1 MTIEEATMQ
10 FAQLIQESEVY
21 QDYRVQLAALKQ
33 EPELYARVNEYRM
46 KAFALQTTEP
56 ADGLMDKMER
66 LELEYES
73 MTDTPVVNDFLRA
86 EIAFCRMMQ
95 NVNKHISSVLE
106 FE

>member
-1 MTIEEATMQ
+1 MTIEDATMQ

-21 QDYRVQLAALKQ
+21 QDYRVQLTALKQ
-33 EPELYARVNEYRM
+33 EPELYKRVNEYRM

-56 ADGLMDKMER
+56 TDGLMDKMER
-66 LELEYES
+66 LEQEYES

-86 EIAFCRMMQ
+86 ELAFCRMMQ
-95 NVNKHISSVLE
+95 NINKHISSVLE

>member
-10 FAQLIQESEVY
+10 FAGFLQETDIY
-21 QDYRVQLAALKQ
+21 QEYRMRLAALKE

-66 LELEYES
+66 LEQEYES
-73 MTDTPVVNDFLRA
+73 TTETPVVNDFLRA

-95 NVNKHISSVLE
+95 NINKHISSVLE